1 MDPVDIDREAL
12 SALSCGLYIVT
23 SYDGD
28 KLNGFI
34 SNTVVQVTGRPP
46 RIAVTVG
53 NRSLTHEY
61 IARSG
66 VFAVSVLDD
75 TAALAF
81 IGPFGFRSGR
91 DVDKLARVEY
101 TLGETGCPVVTE
113 HALTVIEA
121 RVVVETDVVTHTI
134 FVGDV
139 VTCRS
144 VREGSPLTYAYYRE
158 TLKGKTPE
166 GAPSYRPSAEQ
177 GEVHRTER
185 RRQMQ
190 KYVCTLCGYVYDP
203 AVGDPDNGVDP
214 DTPFENV
221 PDDWLCP
228 ICGAGKEDFEET
240 D

>member
-12 SALSCGLYIVT
+12 SALSYGLYIVT
-23 SYDGD
+23 SHDGD
-28 KLNGFI
+28 KLNGLI
-34 SNTVVQVTGRPP
+34 SNTVVQVSGTPP
-46 RIAVTVG
+46 RIAVTVDK
-53 NRSLTHEY
+53 RSLTHEY

-66 VFAVSVLDD
+66 AFAVSVLDD
-75 TAALAF
+75 TAPLAF
-81 IGPFGFRSGR
+81 IGPLGFRSGR
-91 DVDKLARVEY
+91 DIDKLARVEY
-101 TLGETGCPVVTE
+101 ALGETGCPVVTE

-121 RVVVETDVVTHTI
+121 RVVLETDVVTHTI

-144 VREGSPLTYAYYRE
+144 VWEGSPLTYAYYRE

-177 GEVHRTER
+177 ERVYPTER

-203 AVGDPDNGVDP
+203 ALGDPDGGVEP
-214 DTPFENV
+214 GTAFEDV

-228 ICGAGKEDFEET
+228 VCSATKEDFEET